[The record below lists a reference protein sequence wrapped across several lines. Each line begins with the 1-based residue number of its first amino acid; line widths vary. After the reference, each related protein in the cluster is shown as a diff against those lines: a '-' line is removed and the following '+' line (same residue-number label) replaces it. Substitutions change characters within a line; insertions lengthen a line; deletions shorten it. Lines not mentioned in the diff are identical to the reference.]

1 MSILNKFTVK
11 NLKLNKKRT
20 IVTIIGIM
28 LSTALICGVAG
39 LVSSFKASLIN
50 WIKVQDGNYHVAF
63 HDIPAEKL
71 KYVSENQKV
80 KDYYLVGDVG
90 WANLEDST
98 NDYKPYVHILEYDNK
113 ALKNLGVNL
122 TEGRLPENSNEIVIS
137 EHIITNGRVILKVGD
152 EITLDVGKRVSSD
165 GEELNENNPLLN
177 GNTLIVYDDETDLEE
192 KKTEKIEETEYI
204 ENTTK
209 KTYKIVGI
217 MQRLSR
223 EDFSSPGYI
232 VITHMDKIPEKI
244 DISVL
249 YKNPKEYEE
258 IAKDICKTFGIMS
271 LNEIDINTELLRF
284 EGVMSESMM
293 TVLYTIA
300 GVIIAIIVVSSV
312 FVIRN
317 SFSISVAEK
326 NRQYGMLASIGATS
340 KQIKRNVIFE
350 GMIIGLIAI
359 PLGVILGIVAIMILL
374 QVVNYLLVDMLNNLS
389 FIYSINPLAIVVSIV
404 ISLITIYLSCLI
416 PAIRA
421 SKISPI
427 ESIRGN
433 KDIKTK
439 AKKLRTSRLTKK
451 IFGIGGVIA
460 SKNLKRSKKK
470 YRTTVIS
477 LVVSIFIFISLS
489 SILNLG
495 TKVTGLYYKDFKFNM
510 YVSYGTEEIY
520 EELVKQDNVD
530 NYAYYYQTSLDFEGM
545 KYASEFGKDQLNA
558 YGDNMIS
565 LVAYNNEYFKNYIK
579 ELGLNPEDYKTV
591 ALLQDDEIRYN
602 DDGSKTIDR
611 LYKIKPNDKIEVGRV
626 DKTYNITISKCTA
639 DDSKPMGQEVTYYH
653 DGVIIVSEDFVKEV
667 FGEDVENS
675 SYMLSN
681 LLINSK
687 HPQELENTLN
697 DLIKVNTKYTG
708 LEVTN
713 YDTYIDQQR
722 RMVLV
727 VKIFLYGFISVITLI
742 GVTNIF
748 NTITTNMILRSKEFA
763 MLKSIGMS
771 KKEFNKMIRLESI
784 MYGAKSLL
792 IGIPL
797 GILGSYGVYKAFA
810 QGVDVGYMIPYP
822 AIIISIVFVFI
833 IVGITM
839 KYSLDK
845 INKQNIIET
854 IRKDNI

>member
-63 HDIPAEKL
+63 HDIPVEKL

-137 EHIITNGRVILKVGD
+137 EHIITNGRVVLKVGD

-192 KKTEKIEETEYI
+192 KKTEKVEETEHI

-389 FIYSINPLAIVVSIV
+389 FIYSINPLAIVCTIV

-626 DKTYNITISKCTA
+626 DKTFNITISKCTA
-639 DDSKPMGQEVTYYH
+639 DDSKPMGQEATYYNC
-653 DGVIIVSEDFVKEV
+653 GVIIVSEDFVKEV

-675 SYMLSN
+675 SYMLSD

>member
-39 LVSSFKASLIN
+39 LVSSFKASIIN

-113 ALKNLGVNL
+113 ALNNLGVNL

-192 KKTEKIEETEYI
+192 KETEEVEETEHI

-223 EDFSSPGYI
+223 EDFSSPGYT

-284 EGVMSESMM
+284 EGVMSENMM

-359 PLGVILGIVAIMILL
+359 PLGIILGIVAIMILL

-389 FIYSINPLAIVVSIV
+389 FIYSINPLAIVCTIV

>member
-90 WANLEDST
+90 WANLKDST

-113 ALKNLGVNL
+113 ALNNLGVNL

-192 KKTEKIEETEYI
+192 KKTEKVEETEYI

-223 EDFSSPGYI
+223 EDFSSPGYT

-284 EGVMSESMM
+284 EGVMSENMM
-293 TVLYTIA
+293 NVLYTIA
-300 GVIIAIIVVSSV
+300 GVIIAIIVISSV

-359 PLGVILGIVAIMILL
+359 PLGIILGIVAIMILL

-687 HPQELENTLN
+687 HPQKLENTLN

>member
-1 MSILNKFTVK
+1 MSILNRFTIK

-39 LVSSFKASLIN
+39 LVSSFRASLIN

-63 HDIPAEKL
+63 HNIPEEKL
-71 KYVSENQKV
+71 KYVSENQKI

-90 WANLEDST
+90 WANLEGST

-152 EITLDVGKRVSSD
+152 SITLDVGKRISSE
-165 GEELNENNPLLN
+165 GVELNEDNPLIN
-177 GNTLIVYDDETDLEE
+177 GNTLIIYDDETDLEE
-192 KKTEKIEETEYI
+192 KETEEVEVTEHI

-217 MQRLSR
+217 MKRLSR
-223 EDFSSPGYI
+223 ENFSSPGYT
-232 VITHMDKIPEKI
+232 VITHMDKIPEKM

-258 IAKDICKTFGIMS
+258 IAKGICKTFGIIS

-293 TVLYTIA
+293 NVLYAIA
-300 GVIIAIIVVSSV
+300 GVVIAIIVVSSV

-359 PLGVILGIVAIMILL
+359 PLGIVLGIVAIMILL
-374 QVVNYLLVDMLNNLS
+374 QVVNYLLVDMLNNVS
-389 FIYSINPLAIVVSIV
+389 FIYSINLLTIVISIV

-439 AKKLRTSRLTKK
+439 ARKLRTSRLTKN

-495 TKVTGLYYKDFKFNM
+495 TKVSGLYYKDFKFNM
-510 YVSYGTEEIY
+510 YVAYGTEEIY
-520 EELVKQDNVD
+520 EELVKLDNVD
-530 NYAYYYQTSLDFEGM
+530 NYSYYYQTSLDFDGM
-545 KYASEFGKDQLNA
+545 KYASEFGKDQMNS
-558 YGDNMIS
+558 YGDNIIS
-565 LVAYNNEYFKNYIK
+565 LVAYNNEYFKSYIK
-579 ELGLNPEDYKTV
+579 QLGLNPEDYKTV
-591 ALLQDDEIRYN
+591 ALLQDDEIKYN

-611 LYKIKPNDKIEVGRV
+611 LYKIKPNDKVEVAKDG
-626 DKTYNITISKCTA
+626 KTYNITISKCVA
-639 DDSKPMGQEVTYYH
+639 DNNRPMGQEAMYYNG
-653 DGVIIVSEDFVKEV
+653 GVIIVSKDFIKEV
-667 FGEDVENS
+667 FGENVEKS
-675 SYMLSN
+675 TYILGN
-681 LLINSK
+681 LLISSNNS
-687 HPQELENTLN
+687 QELENTLN
-697 DLIKVNTKYTG
+697 DLIKANAKYTG
-708 LEVTN
+708 LTVYN
-713 YDTYIDQQR
+713 YDTYVDQQR

-727 VKIFLYGFISVITLI
+727 VKIFLYGFIAVITLI

-810 QGVDVGYMIPYP
+810 QGVDVGYKIPYP
-822 AIIISIVFVFI
+822 AILISIVFVFI

-839 KYSLDK
+839 QYSLNK

>member
-63 HDIPAEKL
+63 HDIPVEKL

-137 EHIITNGRVILKVGD
+137 EHIITNGRVVLKVGD

-165 GEELNENNPLLN
+165 GEEINENNPLLN

-192 KKTEKIEETEYI
+192 KKTEKVEETEHI

-389 FIYSINPLAIVVSIV
+389 FIYSINPLAIVCTIV